1 MIDELR
7 TPTAEPKSNTSQNV
21 GIFDIGGL
29 IRRRKWLILFGLVTG
44 LGLAG
49 LYYSQAMRIYESN
62 FEVLVMPKNQ
72 NLPSANANA
81 NMNMTQEV
89 VDEGTMSTHVQ
100 LLKSPK
106 IILAALFAE
115 KDPQKDIRKDGSE
128 KKKVDLIK
136 LRTFQEAIAEAEQ
149 HGQKFDPVEFITK
162 DHLTVTTGGEGKAK
176 DARVLIATFR
186 GPYAEDNVAI
196 LDALVREYQAYLGK
210 TFSNTSEEAVKLITK
225 ASKDIGTDLAEM
237 ETNYQEF
244 RKNAPLFWKGKE
256 SLNLHQDRLAK
267 IEESLTEL
275 QQRKAETNARLQV
288 IDEALAKKSIDQ
300 LSDVEKLALLS
311 ESDVTRL
318 TLLVD
323 VSRPDRSSE
332 SFQAGNPIRQQQAQ
346 AQYEKLL
353 SLMLEEAKLLEDYG
367 ADHPKVKSIREQ
379 IRLTQEFLKKNA
391 PEAQL
396 TDPVG
401 LKPAEL
407 LTAHLGLLRHDMAEI
422 EKRKTDLEQI
432 AKDEEKAA
440 KELVVYE
447 LQGET
452 MRGEIERKK
461 ELYETV
467 IERLREISLIK
478 DYGGYITDVIAPA
491 TVPDKQASP
500 KLLLVMGLGGVLG
513 LFFGGGLAFLV
524 DMADKTF
531 RDPDEVCHALDLPIL
546 AHMPRIKFGK
556 LKRVTSVD
564 GTDRQVPQSDVI
576 VYHDPNSFEAEA
588 VRGLRTAL
596 YFGQTGLDHKVIQ
609 VTSPNPSDGKT
620 TVAANL
626 AVTAANAGKRVL
638 MIDADLR
645 RPRLERLFHATSD
658 VGLAEVLAGDSDWF
672 EAVQPT
678 GVSNLW
684 ILPCGSLPSN
694 PSELLTVDQLDEFL
708 SMAREH
714 YDLVIMDSPPLLA
727 VSDAAIIAPRVDG
740 VLLTI
745 RISKNGGPAAIH
757 AKEMLDSVGGVILG
771 VVVNDVEENRSYR
784 RAYYGRKYGYG
795 YGYGYGSKYRHKYYA
810 ADQQE
815 SNGRKHKDK
824 DKDKDK
830 VLI

>member
-1 MIDELR
+1 MNDATLR
-7 TPTAEPKSNTSQNV
+7 PVADLKSSPSRDA
-21 GIFDIGGL
+21 GIFDIWGL
-29 IRRRKWLILFGLVTG
+29 VRRRKWLILFGVVAG
-44 LGLAG
+44 LGPAT
-49 LYYSQAMRIYESN
+49 LYYSQATPIFESN
-62 FEVLVMPKNQ
+62 VEVLVMPKNQ
-72 NLPSANANA
+72 NLPSAKADG
-81 NMNMTQEV
+81 NMNVQQDL
-89 VDEGTMSTHVQ
+89 VDEGIMATHVQ

-106 IILAALFAE
+106 II
-115 KDPQKDIRKDGSE
+115 SE
-128 KKKVDLIK
+128 AISQGDLLK
-136 LRTFQEAIAEAEQ
+136 LKTFQEAIADAKQNQQ
-149 HGQKFDPVEFITK
+149 HFDPVDFVTH

-176 DARVLIATFR
+176 NARVLSAKFR
-186 GPYAEDNVAI
+186 GPYADDNVAV
-196 LDALVREYQAYLGK
+196 LEALVKEYQTYLGK
-210 TFSNTSEEAVKLITK
+210 TFSNTSEEAVELITR
-225 ASKDIGTDLAEM
+225 ARDEIGADLAEM
-237 ETNYQEF
+237 ETKYQEF

-275 QQRKAETNARLQV
+275 AQRYTETKARLQV

-332 SFQAGNPIRQQQAQ
+332 SFQAGNPIRQEQAQ

-353 SLMLEEAKLLEDYG
+353 SLMLEEGKLLEDYG

-396 TDPVG
+396 KDPVG

-422 EKRKTDLEQI
+422 EKRNTDLEQI
-432 AKDEEKAA
+432 AKVEEKAA

-491 TVPDKQASP
+491 TVPDRQASP
-500 KLLLVMGLGGVLG
+500 RLVLVMGLGGLFG

-524 DMADKTF
+524 DLADKTF
-531 RDPDEVCHALDLPIL
+531 RNPDEVCQALDLPIL
-546 AHMPRIKFGK
+546 AHVPHLKFGK
-556 LKRVTSVD
+556 AKREA
-564 GTDRQVPQSDVI
+564 QVNGDNRKIPQPEVI

-609 VTSPNPSDGKT
+609 VTSPNPRDGKT

-626 AVTAANAGKRVL
+626 AVTAAHAGKRVL

-678 GVSNLW
+678 EVPNLW

-694 PSELLTVDQLDEFL
+694 PSELLTVNQFDEFIN
-708 SMAREH
+708 MAREH
-714 YDLVIMDSPPLLA
+714 YDLVILDSPPLLA

-757 AKEMLDSVGGVILG
+757 AKEMLDSVGGMILG
-771 VVVNDVEENRSYR
+771 VVVNDVEENQSYR

-795 YGYGYGSKYRHKYYA
+795 YGYGYGNRYRSKYHYKS
-810 ADQQE
+810 QE
-815 SNGRKHKDK
+815 HGEGETNERKVKVRIKNG
-824 DKDKDK
+824 
-830 VLI
+830 